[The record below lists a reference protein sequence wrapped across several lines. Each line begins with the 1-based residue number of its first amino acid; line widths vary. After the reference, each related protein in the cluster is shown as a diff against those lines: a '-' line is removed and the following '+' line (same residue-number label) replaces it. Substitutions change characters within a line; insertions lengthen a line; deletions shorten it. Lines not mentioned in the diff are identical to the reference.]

1 MRILLAILLIF
12 NFAYC
17 AKEKSTKEKIM
28 QTNKNLQ
35 VYANQ
40 KDELNEKIKK
50 TASEILQEE
59 KSLKKYQ
66 NDIDELSSV
75 VSNLKEK
82 YKDSQTELNKL
93 NSQNAAIIGLQKDIE
108 DKIVSLISKELAFDL
123 INTQSEKSLDS
134 IITNEVVDV
143 ISKNASKELAA
154 LAKNYETNQNF
165 INEQDKKI
173 TSIKSNM
180 QDYNKKKDEL
190 NQKQVEQNK
199 KIDNLK
205 KSKDDYITQLEK
217 LNNEQEAMQKTLEE
231 LKIIDDKEEKEKAEK
246 LEKERIAKL
255 EKEKER
261 KKALAVKKGQNI
273 ETAQESEI
281 KDARVEKINQK
292 VKQYGSSYQSSRVKK
307 YTGAKTISPLQNP
320 VVKRKFGNYS
330 DPVYNIKIFNESV
343 TLGSKSGDNRVKS
356 VLPGKIVF
364 AKETSVLDRVIIIA
378 HKDGIHTIYAHLS
391 QIAPTIKVG
400 SSVSKGY
407 TIGKISNDLT
417 FEVTQK
423 NYHINPLEL
432 ISLK

>member
-143 ISKNASKELAA
+143 IGKNASKELAA

-199 KIDNLK
+199 KIDKLDFSEYLKYLKNMRRNREIDIIMNHMYLLPWNTDKVNLVLSEYTK
-205 KSKDDYITQLEK
+205 KLLEK
-217 LNNEQEAMQKTLEE
+217 FGFRWNTLEND
-231 LKIIDDKEEKEKAEK
+231 LW
-246 LEKERIAKL
+246 
-255 EKEKER
+255 
-261 KKALAVKKGQNI
+261 
-273 ETAQESEI
+273 
-281 KDARVEKINQK
+281 
-292 VKQYGSSYQSSRVKK
+292 
-307 YTGAKTISPLQNP
+307 
-320 VVKRKFGNYS
+320 
-330 DPVYNIKIFNESV
+330 
-343 TLGSKSGDNRVKS
+343 VKS
-356 VLPGKIVF
+356 MV
-364 AKETSVLDRVIIIA
+364 ETFFFEE
-378 HKDGIHTIYAHLS
+378 
-391 QIAPTIKVG
+391 
-400 SSVSKGY
+400 SSK
-407 TIGKISNDLT
+407 
-417 FEVTQK
+417 
-423 NYHINPLEL
+423 
-432 ISLK
+432 

>member
-1 MRILLAILLIF
+1 MRILLALLLIF

-134 IITNEVVDV
+134 IITNEVADV
-143 ISKNASKELAA
+143 IGKNASKELAA
-154 LAKNYETNQNF
+154 LAKNYEANQNF

-173 TSIKSNM
+173 TSIKSDL

-190 NQKQVEQNK
+190 NQKQVKQNK

-205 KSKDDYITQLEK
+205 KNKDDYITQLEK

-273 ETAQESEI
+273 ETTHESEI

-292 VKQYGSSYQSSRVKK
+292 VKQYGSSYQLSRVKK
-307 YTGAKTISPLQNP
+307 YNGVKTISPLQNP

-330 DPVYNIKIFNESV
+330 DPVYNIKIFNESI
-343 TLGSKSGDNRVKS
+343 TLSSKSGDNRVKS